1 MVGIFYIVNGDILIS
16 LTFQKANQLTDLQLT
31 NAEVDCL
38 LLACKNPNRTPGQ
51 TSKKRSLPPVQT
63 VGKKPMVPKPTA
75 DVRFYGIHHWPEF
88 GDKRKGCRVCSILG
102 SMYCSK
108 CKVNLCI
115 QKGRDCF
122 HDFHH

>member
-51 TSKKRSLPPVQT
+51 TSKKRSLSPVQT

-75 DVRFYGIHHWPEF
+75 DIRCYSIHHWP
-88 GDKRKGCRVCSILG
+88 
-102 SMYCSK
+102 
-108 CKVNLCI
+108 
-115 QKGRDCF
+115 
-122 HDFHH
+122 